1 MKIDTKKSGCC
12 CNSSTGRCSG
22 GCGKLETF
30 DYLSSLPVGCAVED
44 YVEVQFKN
52 TRKGFY
58 LNNLHLPLYKGDI
71 VAVEASPGHDIGTV
85 TLTGKMVELQMRRC
99 NYHIPVDSEPK
110 KIYRLAK
117 PVDIEKYEESK
128 SLEEPTMIQSRQIAK
143 DLGLDMKIGDVEYQ
157 GDGQKAIFYYIADQR
172 VDFRQLIKKLAEA
185 FHIRVEMKQIGAR
198 QEAGRIGGLGPC
210 GRQLC
215 CSGWISSFVS
225 VGTNAAR
232 IQDLSLNPQKLAG
245 QCAKLKCCLNYE
257 VDTYYEA
264 QHKLPSREIELR
276 TQKGSYRLLK
286 TDILSGMMT
295 YIPNEPKASLDD
307 VVTIHSSRV
316 FEIIRQNRNG
326 NEPFSP
332 LHDSEDDAPIAQGR
346 RSKDILSDES
356 LTRFDSPKEGRNR
369 RRKGRKNNGED
380 RILSSDVRPTQTRRG
395 NAELVIGSN
404 GTQDARSQHDS
415 RRTRRERGQE
425 GNGFTKTFTNSSER
439 VNHKDMVSERVKAN
453 AEVGTQ
459 RRRQPRKKP
468 VHLPNNK
475 NRSDREERP
484 NNGADS

>member
-1 MKIDTKKSGCC
+1 MELKTNAGGCC
-12 CNSSTGRCSG
+12 GSSG
-22 GCGKLETF
+22 GCGGSCGKLDTY
-30 DYLSSLPVGCAVED
+30 DYLSSIPDDCSVED

-58 LNNLHLPLYKGDI
+58 LNNLHLPLYKGDM

-99 NYHIPVDSEPK
+99 HYHIPADSEPK
-110 KIYRLAK
+110 KVYRIAK
-117 PVDIEKYEESK
+117 PGDIEKYEESK
-128 SLEEPTMIQSRQIAK
+128 ALEEATMIQSREIAK
-143 DLGLDMKIGDVEYQ
+143 NLGLDMKIGDVEYQ

-185 FHIRVEMKQIGAR
+185 FHIRIEMKQIGAR

-276 TQKGSYRLLK
+276 TEKGNYRLFK
-286 TDILSGMMT
+286 TDILAGMMT
-295 YIPNEPKASLDD
+295 YIPVGPKSSLEDA
-307 VVTIHSSRV
+307 VTIQSSRV
-316 FEIIRQNRNG
+316 FEIIRQNREG
-326 NEPFSP
+326 HLPFSL
-332 LHDSEDDAPIAQGR
+332 LHNTEEDAPQVQSS

-356 LTRFDSPKEGRNR
+356 LTRFDSPKEGRRKKKR
-369 RRKGRKNNGED
+369 RNNPDSAAGGDSARGAE
-380 RILSSDVRPTQTRRG
+380 SVHRRG
-395 NAELVIGSN
+395 RDEA
-404 GTQDARSQHDS
+404 HD
-415 RRTRRERGQE
+415 RNERAPLERAPRRERRARSE
-425 GNGFTKTFTNSSER
+425 GIDSAADGYRNVGADRPNGMSGERGKSSGKEG
-439 VNHKDMVSERVKAN
+439 AN
-453 AEVGTQ
+453 
-459 RRRQPRKKP
+459 RRRQPRRKP
-468 VHLPNNK
+468 QHDRTNNA
-475 NRSDREERP
+475 SEERP
-484 NNGADS
+484 NGGGENS